1 MDYAEYLQSPEW
13 RAKADAAMRR
23 ARGFCERCG
32 RPAQEVHHKT
42 YERLFCERDDDLEA
56 LCAPCH
62 RMEHRR
68 LSLKDVQRQERRQQQ
83 YGERRVRDLYAPKG
97 RLGK

>member
-13 RAKADAAMRR
+13 RARADAAIRR
-23 ARGFCERCG
+23 SRGFCERCG

-42 YERLFCERDDDLEA
+42 YERLFCELDDDLEA
-56 LCAPCH
+56 LCAACH
-62 RMEHRR
+62 RLEHGR
-68 LSLKDVQRQERRQQQ
+68 LSLTEASRQERRQQEHN
-83 YGERRVRDLYAPKG
+83 ERRVRDFYAPKR